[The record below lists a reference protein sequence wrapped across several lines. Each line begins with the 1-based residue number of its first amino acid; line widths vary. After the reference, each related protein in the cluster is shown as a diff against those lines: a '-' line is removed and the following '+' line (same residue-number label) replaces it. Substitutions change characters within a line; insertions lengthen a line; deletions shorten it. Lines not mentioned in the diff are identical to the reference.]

1 MTVKDYLVAKGY
13 SAGDI
18 ITNPNNENET
28 YLVGKRGRCPL
39 WLMTLAGVPSKNKIK
54 AAKVV
59 VPLKVPKS
67 RSGSSKTA
75 QGCITLTNGSFIV
88 NGQAVYVGEDAEIEI
103 PAGAGI
109 ACV

>member
-39 WLMTLAGVPSKNKIK
+39 WLMTLAGVPSKNKLK

-59 VPLKVPKS
+59 APKVPKS

-75 QGCITLTNGSFIV
+75 QGCITLTNGSFLV
-88 NGQAVYVGEDAEIEI
+88 NGQAVYVSEDAEIEI
-103 PAGAGI
+103 TAGDVI
-109 ACV
+109 ACA